1 MLVKVFYMLRILMKK
16 NINFFNKQEILCF
29 KHLNGCKAFNK
40 YSNDKDGICIAF
52 KDGLHSRINQNK

>member
-16 NINFFNKQEILCF
+16 NINFFNKQEILCL

-40 YSNDKDGICIAF
+40 SSNDKDGIYDGIWIAF
-52 KDGLHSRINQNK
+52 KNKSK